1 VRGFWVTVK
10 MGLRMYL
17 RDRGAV
23 FWGIVFPL
31 ILMTLIG
38 LAFGRT
44 DSPSFTIAVVDQSG
58 GLLGRGLLVG
68 LRQVPVFRVEEASD
82 TEAALARLRGGR
94 LTLVIVVPVFRVE
107 EASDTEAALARLRG
121 GRLTLVIVVPVAPS
135 GEPIRA
141 YFDQA
146 RVTDSQTALVIL
158 ERFIADANLRLAR
171 APQTLRLQAT
181 GIAGRIQ
188 LRFFDFL
195 LPGILAMTVM
205 QTGLS
210 GVTWVVATYR
220 QRLILKRILATPA
233 HPAAFLGGLVGR
245 YTLTSLFQMAIIMLV
260 AVLAFHARIVGSLLT
275 LGALIVLGTLV
286 FVGMGFA
293 ISTVSKSP
301 EAANLLGTA
310 ISFPMMFLAGTFWPR
325 DFMPKAMQ
333 PVIGLLPLTPL
344 VDVMRGVS
352 ARGDAVTAYLP
363 GLAYLAAWGAVSFLV
378 AAKRFR
384 WE

>member
-1 VRGFWVTVK
+1 

-23 FWGIVFPL
+23 FWGVVFPL

-38 LAFGRT
+38 LAFGRSG
-44 DSPSFTIAVVDQSG
+44 SPSFTIAVVDQSG
-58 GLLGRGLLVG
+58 GLLGRGLLEG
-68 LRQVPVFRVEEASD
+68 LRQVPVFRVEEAGD
-82 TEAALARLRGGR
+82 TEAALARLREGR
-94 LTLVIVVPVFRVE
+94 LTLVIVVP
-107 EASDTEAALARLRG
+107 AA
-121 GRLTLVIVVPVAPS
+121 TS

-146 RVTDSQTALVIL
+146 RVTDSQTAVMIL
-158 ERFIADANLRLAR
+158 ERLIADANLRLAR

-181 GIAGRIQ
+181 GIAGPIQ

-333 PVIGLLPLTPL
+333 PVIGLLPLTP
-344 VDVMRGVS
+344 
-352 ARGDAVTAYLP
+352 
-363 GLAYLAAWGAVSFLV
+363 
-378 AAKRFR
+378 
-384 WE
+384 

>member
-1 VRGFWVTVK
+1 MRSFWVTVQ

-44 DSPSFTIAVVDQSG
+44 GSPTFAVAVVDQSG
-58 GLLGRGLLVG
+58 GLLGRGVLVG
-68 LRQVPVFRVEEASD
+68 LRQVPVLRVEEAAD
-82 TEAALARLRGGR
+82 TDAALARLRAGR
-94 LTLVIVVPVFRVE
+94 LTLVIVVPA
-107 EASDTEAALARLRG
+107 ASSTA
-121 GRLTLVIVVPVAPS
+121 
-135 GEPIRA
+135 PIRA
-141 YFDQA
+141 FFDQA
-146 RVTDSQTALVIL
+146 RVTDSQMALMIL
-158 ERFIADANLRLAR
+158 ERFVAEANLRLAG
-171 APQTLRLQAT
+171 APQALRLQAT
-181 GIAGRIQ
+181 GVAGRIEV
-188 LRFFDFL
+188 RFFDFL

-245 YTLTSLFQMAIIMLV
+245 YTLTSLFQMAVIMLV
-260 AVLAFHARIVGSLLT
+260 AVLAFHARIAGSLLT
-275 LGALIVLGTLV
+275 LGALIVMGTLV

-293 ISTVSKSP
+293 ISTIAKSP
-301 EAANLLGTA
+301 EAANLLGSA
-310 ISFPMMFLAGTFWPR
+310 ISFPMMFLAGTFWPK

-344 VDVMRGVS
+344 VDVMRGV
-352 ARGDAVTAYLP
+352 ATRGDPLTSYLP
-363 GLAYLAAWGAVSFLV
+363 GLAYLAAWGAVSLLV
-378 AAKRFR
+378 AARRFK